1 MSAKIICFFDTN
13 TDFFFFFVRVNIFL
27 FTFVAPFVI
36 INPSINP
43 KISTIMTIYK
53 CESVDGSEDV
63 RYFLSYQSLMRY
75 QRQKDPVFMRL
86 VGIYGYEVAPS
97 RFNFFRIMRIKQCVD
112 MYVYVAV
119 DERTG
124 KHKRYYYRVTSIKA
138 I

>member
-1 MSAKIICFFDTN
+1 MLLTR
-13 TDFFFFFVRVNIFL
+13 TFFFFLSVLTFFL
-27 FTFVAPFVI
+27 FTFAVPFVI

-63 RYFLSYQSLMRY
+63 RYFLSYQSLMRF
-75 QRQKDPVFMRL
+75 QRQKDPVYMRL

-97 RFNFFRIMRIKQCVD
+97 RFNFFRIMRVKKCVD

>member
-1 MSAKIICFFDTN
+1 MLLTR
-13 TDFFFFFVRVNIFL
+13 TFFFFLSVLTFFL
-27 FTFVAPFVI
+27 FTFAVPFVI

-53 CESVDGSEDV
+53 CESWDGSEEI
-63 RYFLSYQSLMRY
+63 RYFLSYSSMMRF
-75 QRQKDPVFMRL
+75 QRQKDPVCIKL
-86 VGIYGYEVAPS
+86 VGIYGYEISPS
-97 RFNFFRIMRIKQCVD
+97 RNKFIRIMR
-112 MYVYVAV
+112 MYQRVHLFVYVAD